1 MNLFSILKKPTA
13 STTKEIL
20 VNTRNI
26 RDYSMELSKD
36 EKIVIDFLSN
46 IDKEFLSDNGKNDLI
61 AQGKYFEE
69 FLLSLFTIA
78 GYDTQITDKEYKKNG
93 VTYYG
98 DKNVDLI
105 AIKNNEKIAIQAKN
119 YRLNTKAPKLIDLA
133 FINKYSGI
141 SDNGW
146 TNKLFITTTFF
157 NPYVYNELKE
167 NEKTRNIEWIDRIG
181 LFSLINSL
189 APEVFIKQNFQHS
202 LPNTVKKCNKCN
214 HGYLVRKY
222 SHNYF
227 YGCTNFPECDYTE
240 KI

>member
-78 GYDTQITDKEYKKNG
+78 GYDTQITDKEYKK
-93 VTYYG
+93 
-98 DKNVDLI
+98 KW
-105 AIKNNEKIAIQAKN
+105 
-119 YRLNTKAPKLIDLA
+119 
-133 FINKYSGI
+133 S
-141 SDNGW
+141 
-146 TNKLFITTTFF
+146 
-157 NPYVYNELKE
+157 
-167 NEKTRNIEWIDRIG
+167 NILWG
-181 LFSLINSL
+181 
-189 APEVFIKQNFQHS
+189 
-202 LPNTVKKCNKCN
+202 
-214 HGYLVRKY
+214 
-222 SHNYF
+222 
-227 YGCTNFPECDYTE
+227 
-240 KI
+240 